1 MSPWI
6 KTLCRLLV
14 ALMIWTPYQFAT
26 AGIIGTDQVVVS
38 TAQADRDAVVSF
50 LTRSDVQRQLQ
61 SMGIDPSTAGER
73 VAALSDQEVRT
84 LAGRINSLPAGG
96 LSDAWAAVLIIVAIG
111 AAVWWFWRR

>member
-1 MSPWI
+1 MNPWI
-6 KTLCRLLV
+6 KTICRLLV

-38 TAQADRDAVVSF
+38 TAQADRDAVVTF
-50 LTRSDVQRQLQ
+50 LTRSDVQNQLQ
-61 SMGIDPSTAGER
+61 SMGIDPKTAGDR

-96 LSDAWAAVLIIVAIG
+96 LSDAWAAVLIVVAIG

>member
-14 ALMIWTPYQFAT
+14 ALMIWTPYQIAT

-61 SMGIDPSTAGER
+61 SMGIDPSTAGDR

-84 LAGRINSLPAGG
+84 LAGKINSLPAGG
-96 LSDAWAAVLIIVAIG
+96 LSDAWAAVLIIAAI
-111 AAVWWFWRR
+111 AAVVWWFWRR